1 MPIARRFAPAVGTSS
16 RVQRR
21 GGWQRRLRQAPWFR
35 RGKLFLKRLI
45 GREPWL
51 QPDVAVPL
59 RYWGDWAYDPQRL
72 TAGDVVY
79 ALGVGVDLGM
89 ERELIH
95 AHTVEVHAFDPSPE
109 CLRWIAG
116 QQLPA
121 ALHFHP
127 IGVAGTDG
135 TLRLQARATE
145 HGDTPVMYS
154 VAGSGR
160 TGPVVHAEC
169 LALTT
174 LVGRLGH
181 ARIALLK
188 VDVEGAEYDIL
199 AGMLAAGMHPAQLLV
214 EFHHRFPGLGRAR
227 TESAVAALRAAG
239 YRLAFIAD
247 TGREF
252 TFLHEG

>member
-1 MPIARRFAPAVGTSS
+1 MPIARRFAPAVGTYS

-21 GGWQRRLRQAPWFR
+21 GGWRRLLRQAPWFR

-51 QPDVAVPL
+51 HPDIETAL
-59 RYWGDWAYDPQRL
+59 QHWGDWAFQPQRMA
-72 TAGDVVY
+72 AGDVVY
-79 ALGVGVDLGM
+79 ALGVGVDLAL
-89 ERELIH
+89 ERDLIR
-95 AHTVEVHAFDPSPE
+95 AAGVEVHAFDPSPE
-109 CLRWIAG
+109 CRRWIAR

-127 IGVAGTDG
+127 IGVAGKDG
-135 TLRLQARATE
+135 TLRLQARETE
-145 HGDTPVMYS
+145 HGDAPVMYS
-154 VAGSGR
+154 VMNTGR
-160 TGPVVHAEC
+160 TGPVVEVEC

-174 LVGRLGH
+174 LVARLGH

-188 VDVEGAEYDIL
+188 VDVEGAEDDIL
-199 AGMLAAGMHPAQLLV
+199 AGMLAAGLRPAQLLV